1 MKTKQTKTSAKK
13 TTKANKAKRSYTKH
27 EHVTFKDT
35 TKVVFVK
42 QRDKEGGR
50 TNLLALIPKKGGIT
64 VKQLTAKAKAE
75 EIAAAKV
82 IPWLGKLHYY
92 GFIAAR

>member
-1 MKTKQTKTSAKK
+1 MKKTTQSKTTAK
-13 TTKANKAKRSYTKH
+13 TTKAKTTRKYERH
-27 EHVTFKDT
+27 EKVAFKDT

-42 QRDKEGGR
+42 ARPKEGGR
-50 TNLLALIPKKGGIT
+50 TKLLSLVPKSGIT
-64 VKQLTAKAKAE
+64 VKQLTVKAKAE
-75 EIAAAKV
+75 EIAASKV